1 MHYFYPIITINLS
14 RLQQYRKGRNM
25 KKRKSKIN
33 VKMVGSLLVLIGF
46 VFIGMMGNAGLYG
59 FWQVFF
65 DEAIFLE
72 FTITTILIVCLTSIG
87 KDFLRGIKIA
97 FVMKE
102 DYSRMTLQKSIQ
114 AVKDTQKI
122 ILLEVG
128 VYALIGLINL
138 LYQMHETATIGP
150 AIAWVLRSCLFVSI
164 FELILSFISS
174 RLENLCISY
183 MEDREEESITDEQT
197 LYFKLRG
204 LGLTDREAEVARL
217 ITEGYSN
224 KNISEMLYI
233 SEATVKKHVTHI
245 LEKTKAS
252 DREELVA
259 IIMK

>member
-1 MHYFYPIITINLS
+1 
-14 RLQQYRKGRNM
+14 M

-33 VKMVGSLLVLIGF
+33 FKMIGSLLIAIGF
-46 VFIGMMGNAGLYG
+46 VLFGMIGNAGLYT

-65 DEAIFLE
+65 DEAIFME
-72 FTITTILIVCLTSIG
+72 FTIATILIVYLTG
-87 KDFLRGIKIA
+87 MGRDFLRGIQIA
-97 FVMKE
+97 FVKKE

-122 ILLEVG
+122 LLLEAG

-138 LYQMHETATIGP
+138 LYQMNETATIGP
-150 AIAWVLRSCLFVSI
+150 AIAWVLRSSLFVVI
-164 FELILSFISS
+164 FELLLSFISS

-183 MEDREEESITDEQT
+183 MEDKEEESITDEQI
-197 LYFKLRG
+197 LYFKLRS

-252 DREELVA
+252 DREELAA

>member
-1 MHYFYPIITINLS
+1 
-14 RLQQYRKGRNM
+14 M

-33 VKMVGSLLVLIGF
+33 FKMIGSLLIAIGF
-46 VFIGMMGNAGLYG
+46 VLFGMIGNAGLYT

-65 DEAIFLE
+65 DEAIFME
-72 FTITTILIVCLTSIG
+72 FTIATILIVYFTG
-87 KDFLRGIKIA
+87 MGRDFLRGIKTA
-97 FVMKE
+97 FVKKE
-102 DYSRMTLQKSIQ
+102 DCSRMTLQKSIQ

-122 ILLEVG
+122 ILLEAG

-138 LYQMHETATIGP
+138 LYQMNETATIGP
-150 AIAWVLRSCLFVSI
+150 AIAWVLRSCLFVVI
-164 FELILSFISS
+164 FELLLSFISS